1 VITSARTLGAVVA
14 TFLLLAALALCWWG
28 ALDRAASERT
38 HAALER
44 ALVTFALTRTL
55 NGVISVAQGTELA
68 FEPAGVGVVI
78 SAGQI
83 LDPLNDLVEQ
93 FSWLTLMAATSLGIQ
108 IMLGEMFA
116 TPLVNVLLSIAVV
129 LGLFAV
135 WWRTQRYDRARR
147 ALLRLTTTLI
157 FVRFAIVVATLGTA
171 FVNEHFL
178 TQREQASVEILSQT
192 RTRIESTN
200 EPATAPAT
208 STDSVLEK
216 LNKFIDDQRQALDVE
231 NRLSRLKQDVEEAV
245 EQVVNLI
252 VVYVIETLL
261 LPLGFLV
268 VAWALVKQA
277 WRRMT

>member
-1 VITSARTLGAVVA
+1 MSTPTRALGAVTA
-14 TFLLLAALALCWWG
+14 TLLLLGALGLSWWG
-28 ALDRAASERT
+28 ALDEVAATRT
-38 HAALER
+38 HAAFQR

-78 SAGQI
+78 SAGEI

-93 FSWLTLMAATSLGIQ
+93 FSWLTLMAATSLGMQ

-116 TPLVNVLLSIAVV
+116 TPIVNIVLSIAIV
-129 LGLFAV
+129 LAIFAV
-135 WWRTQRYDRARR
+135 WWRTQRYDAARQTI
-147 ALLRLTTTLI
+147 LRLSATLI
-157 FVRFAIVVATLGTA
+157 FVRFAIVLVTLGTA

-178 TQREQASVEILSQT
+178 MQREQASYEQLAQT
-192 RTRIESTN
+192 QATIESSN
-200 EPATAPAT
+200 EAPSAPAT
-208 STDSVLEK
+208 STDSILER
-216 LNKFIDDQRQALDVE
+216 LNKFIDDQRQAIDVE
-231 NRLSRLKQDVEEAV
+231 KRLSRLRQDVESAV

-252 VVYVIETLL
+252 VVYLIETLL

-277 WRRMT
+277 WRRIS